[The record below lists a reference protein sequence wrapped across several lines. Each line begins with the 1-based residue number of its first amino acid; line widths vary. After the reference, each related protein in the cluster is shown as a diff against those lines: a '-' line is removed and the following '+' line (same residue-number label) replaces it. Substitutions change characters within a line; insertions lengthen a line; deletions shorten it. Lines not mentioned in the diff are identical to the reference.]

1 MKFRVARD
9 DLADAVAWVA
19 KSLPTRP
26 PVPVL
31 GGILLEV
38 NGSTL
43 TVAGFD
49 YEVSTR
55 ATLSVDSLDEL
66 DSDVTVGGSDSGG
79 NRVLVSGRL
88 LAEITRSLPAKP
100 VDVAVLGPKVSI
112 IAGSARFTLPTMPVA
127 DYPPLPQMPTASGT
141 VDSAEFAEAVA
152 QTAIAAGRDDT
163 LPMLTGIRVEIDGDR
178 LTLAATD
185 RFRLAVRELGWHPDR
200 ENLSTA
206 VLVPAR
212 TLADAAK
219 TLGGAKEVTVA
230 LGDGLLGLDAGDRR
244 TTVRLLDVEF
254 VKYRSL
260 LPTSHTTTV
269 EVPVSALGESIKRVA
284 LVTDRGHHLRV
295 QVGDG
300 SLTLTAGGDDEGRAE
315 EDLPADVDGEELLIA
330 FNPTYLLDGLGVV
343 HADTVRISFTT
354 SARPALLVPVN
365 HDDAES
371 ATPDVDA
378 NGVGD
383 GTPAYRY
390 LVMPARLPG

>member
-38 NGSTL
+38 RGSTL

-55 ATLSVDSLDEL
+55 AEISVDTVDGLDDDAAGEPSA
-66 DSDVTVGGSDSGG
+66 D
-79 NRVLVSGRL
+79 RVLVSGRL
-88 LAEITRSLPAKP
+88 LAEITRALPAKP
-100 VDVAVLGPKVSI
+100 VDFSVDGPRVTI
-112 IAGSARFTLPTMPVA
+112 VGGSARFTLPTMPVE
-127 DYPPLPQMPTASGT
+127 DYPPLPEMPGASGT
-141 VDSAEFAEAVA
+141 VDAATFAEAVA

-163 LPMLTGIRVEIDGDR
+163 LPMLTGIRVEIEGDR

-185 RFRLAVRELGWHPDR
+185 RFRLAVRELQWSPDAPDV
-200 ENLSTA
+200 STA

-219 TLGGAKEVTVA
+219 TLGGASDVTIS
-230 LGDGLLGLDAGDRR
+230 LGEGLLGLQAAGRR

-269 EVPVSALGESIKRVA
+269 DVPVSELGDSIKRVS
-284 LVTDRGHHLRV
+284 LVTDRGHHLRM
-295 QVGDG
+295 QIGDG

-315 EDLPADVDGEELLIA
+315 EELQVDADGAELLIA
-330 FNPTYLLDGLGVV
+330 FNPSYLLDGLGVLRTN
-343 HADTVRISFTT
+343 TVRLAFTT
-354 SARPALLVPVN
+354 PSRPALLLPVTG
-365 HDDAES
+365 DEAGAAES
-371 ATPDVDA
+371 DGAATEA
-378 NGVGD
+378 
-383 GTPAYRY
+383 PAYRY